1 MIVTL
6 STPSRETND
15 TAPVAASVT
24 DATLPRPAQ
33 LSAPMSVPMPL
44 PLPLYCNWPMGTRS
58 SAELMAL
65 HLTLQLQEST
75 SARMIPVM
83 APLLGIDLL
92 APAAQQ
98 AVALVFETARSE
110 IPRIAR
116 ASDGATIPAVALHLL
131 GDALEG
137 MPQPLPLPARHNV
150 GVVQTC
156 DTRFD
161 AGARAHGEP
170 MDLLLAGS
178 TWMRD
183 VLQRSG
189 LRNVTV
195 YPTGIDTSLFAPGP
209 KSGHLGER
217 FVIFSGGRLDYHK
230 GQDIVLAA
238 VKIFRQRQ
246 PETLLLTT
254 WQSPLPE
261 TAGSLTRSGHAPVAP
276 EFYGTTLNV
285 SGWATANGLPSDAI
299 VDLGHLS
306 QAALAVVLREADV
319 ALFPNRAESDVN
331 PMVLECMAS
340 GVPVIVSQN
349 TGHLDLARTELCYP
363 LVRQGE
369 LRGPVASSGTDGWG
383 ESSVE
388 EVVAQLEVV
397 YAQSGA
403 ARKRAAVAAEWAR
416 AFGWDVH
423 AARLLDLMAPIIP
436 KLMPPA

>member
-1 MIVTL
+1 MTMTL
-6 STPSRETND
+6 TTPPRRAE
-15 TAPVAASVT
+15 VAAS
-24 DATLPRPAQ
+24 
-33 LSAPMSVPMPL
+33 APETVSRAIS
-44 PLPLYCNWPMGTRS
+44 PLPLYCDWPMGTRS

-65 HLTLQLQEST
+65 HLTLQLQENT
-75 SARMIPVM
+75 LARMIPVM
-83 APLLGIDLL
+83 APLLGVDGL

-98 AVALVFETARSE
+98 AVARVFEVARAE
-110 IPRIAR
+110 IPRIVR
-116 ASDGATIPAVALHLL
+116 ASDRATIPAVALHLL

-137 MPQPLPLPARHNV
+137 MPQPLPMPAQHNV

-156 DTRFD
+156 DAQID
-161 AGARAHGEP
+161 AAARARGER
-170 MDLLLAGS
+170 MDVLLAGS

-189 LRNVTV
+189 LRNVVV

-209 KSGHLGER
+209 RSGHLGQR

-238 VKIFRQRQ
+238 VKIFRKRH

-261 TAGSLTRSGHAPVAP
+261 TAGSVTRSGHAPVAP
-276 EFYGTTLNV
+276 ELYGTSLNI
-285 SGWATANGLPSDAI
+285 SAWAVANGLPADAI

-306 QAALAVVLREADV
+306 QAALAVVMREADV

-331 PMVLECMAS
+331 PIVLESMAS

-349 TGHLDLARTELCYP
+349 TGHLDLARDALCYP
-363 LVRQGE
+363 LVRQGA
-369 LRGPVASSGTDGWG
+369 LRGVAAGSGTEGWG

-397 YAQSGA
+397 YAQTGA

-416 AFGWDVH
+416 AFGWGLH
-423 AARLLDLMAPIIP
+423 AGRLVELVAP
-436 KLMPPA
+436 LNSRM